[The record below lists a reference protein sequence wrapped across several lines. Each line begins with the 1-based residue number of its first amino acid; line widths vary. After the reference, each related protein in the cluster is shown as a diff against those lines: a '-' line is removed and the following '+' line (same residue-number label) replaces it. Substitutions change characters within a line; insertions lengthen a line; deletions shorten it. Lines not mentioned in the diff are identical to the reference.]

1 MSYYILMVGKNHG
14 ICFKMLSY
22 NDFFLM
28 VNTPIIS
35 TNIILYL
42 PSANQTWQLKI
53 IYKWCSHREIIELN
67 VRFPSKPY
75 LITRWYFF
83 LGTVPV
89 NKWID

>member
-22 NDFFLM
+22 NDFFDGEH
-28 VNTPIIS
+28 PYHIHY
-35 TNIILYL
+35 IILYL

-83 LGTVPV
+83 R
-89 NKWID
+89 DSSSE